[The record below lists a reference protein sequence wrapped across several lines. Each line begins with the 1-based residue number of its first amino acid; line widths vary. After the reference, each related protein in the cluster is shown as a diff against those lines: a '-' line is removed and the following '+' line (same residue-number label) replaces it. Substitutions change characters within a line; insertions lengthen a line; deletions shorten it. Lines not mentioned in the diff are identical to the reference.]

1 MGLPHSY
8 VGTAPLLD
16 KGGATLYILSDSGT
30 SPATTQSKKQ
40 TLLFIIRGKDL
51 MHNSTNST
59 TLHNFASGK
68 VAFTIYI
75 LNSGA
80 KVLIKF
86 YFHCTFTVMT
96 FTPVYWYLI
105 LQFL

>member
-30 SPATTQSKKQ
+30 SPAITQSKKQ
-40 TLLFIIRGKDL
+40 TLLFIVRGKDL

-75 LNSGA
+75 LNNGA
-80 KVLIKF
+80 KVLIKLH
-86 YFHCTFTVMT
+86 FHCTAFYNFYDKITK
-96 FTPVYWYLI
+96 
-105 LQFL
+105 

>member
-1 MGLPHSY
+1 
-8 VGTAPLLD
+8 
-16 KGGATLYILSDSGT
+16 
-30 SPATTQSKKQ
+30 
-40 TLLFIIRGKDL
+40 

-75 LNSGA
+75 LNNGA

-86 YFHCTFTVMT
+86 HFQCTTVSDWVPKKDSAN
-96 FTPVYWYLI
+96 FESDA
-105 LQFL
+105 FL